1 MLALLS
7 RKWCYLMMVVEGV
20 LPPSPPM
27 MTPRL
32 LLLLLLVPPH
42 FSLVPFLLLLGAIP
56 LIHLLLLSLLVVAV
70 PLIAVAWWHTLVQF
84 EHRNWLG
91 ALRKCLAQA
100 RTHLFKSP
108 SMARKTYFNSCVTL
122 SMELSRL
129 LSSMYYLIT

>member
-20 LPPSPPM
+20 LPPSPAM
-27 MTPRL
+27 VSS

-84 EHRNWLG
+84 EHRNWLFG
-91 ALRKCLAQA
+91 KAWLKLGRIYLKVYLWQG
-100 RTHLFKSP
+100 KPISVP
-108 SMARKTYFNSCVTL
+108 VSQYPW
-122 SMELSRL
+122 
-129 LSSMYYLIT
+129 SSVDY